1 MHFPRK
7 NSAQIDH
14 TLTLNANQ
22 NRLKKSMKKSMKND
36 AKIDL
41 KMYQKWIPKRPNN
54 PTISRQDPD
63 TPNSYQKSND
73 FSLILGSILHQKCFK
88 NSIVFLLDF

>member
-1 MHFPRK
+1 MHFSRK
-7 NSAQIDH
+7 NSAQIDQ

-41 KMYQKWIPKRPNN
+41 KIDQKWTPKRAKN

-63 TPNSYQKSND
+63 TPPRREKGAQMEPKWSQKGAKREPKSN
-73 FSLILGSILHQKCFK
+73 Q
-88 NSIVFLLDF
+88 NQ